1 VRWEEGE
8 KMNEKKWKRRYEK
21 CWMIATD
28 EEDLT
33 GLFFVIIRNIKN
45 CLSYMN
51 KITLNWSVNFRE
63 KFE

>member
-33 GLFFVIIRNIKN
+33 GLFFCYYKEYKKLFKLYEQNNIELK
-45 CLSYMN
+45 
-51 KITLNWSVNFRE
+51 R
-63 KFE
+63 KF